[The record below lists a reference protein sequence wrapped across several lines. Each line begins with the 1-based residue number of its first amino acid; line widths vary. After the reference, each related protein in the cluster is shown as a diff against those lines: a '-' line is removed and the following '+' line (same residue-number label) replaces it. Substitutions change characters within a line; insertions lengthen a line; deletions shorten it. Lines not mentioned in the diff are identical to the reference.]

1 MSRLPSVTSVIVDT
15 DDFFIAHL
23 SNGGVRIMMRAKAGL
38 DVPATHALYA
48 EIVAQT
54 QATIE
59 GFFDTLVE
67 RGLIDARALR

>member
-1 MSRLPSVTSVIVDT
+1 
-15 DDFFIAHL
+15 
-23 SNGGVRIMMRAKAGL
+23 MRAKIGL

-48 EIVAQT
+48 EIIAQT